1 MARESLTLRAQF
13 VGLGLSIERQTC
25 ATEQRGGLGGIG
37 IQAHPTKTVAGLAKM
52 RLGRGRI
59 VQNELHD
66 ARELLDLQ
74 KRMAQ
79 TEFGDRA
86 PG

>member
-1 MARESLTLRAQF
+1 
-13 VGLGLSIERQTC
+13 
-25 ATEQRGGLGGIG
+25 
-37 IQAHPTKTVAGLAKM
+37 M

-59 VQNELHD
+59 VQDELHD
-66 ARELLDLQ
+66 AGELLDLQ
-74 KRMAQ
+74 KGMAQ